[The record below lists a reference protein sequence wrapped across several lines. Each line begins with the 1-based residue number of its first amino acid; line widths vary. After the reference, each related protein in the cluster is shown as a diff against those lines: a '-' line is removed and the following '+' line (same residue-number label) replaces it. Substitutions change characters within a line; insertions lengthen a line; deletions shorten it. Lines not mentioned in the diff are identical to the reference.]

1 MVFMDARMPGID
13 GLKTTEL
20 IRSELNISE
29 SEMQVICFSAAA
41 LNEDWQKYQNAGM
54 NSFLSK
60 PFTEEMLLATI
71 LSLIED
77 YMPGTAMAIKNDKK
91 TDPDTPG
98 IINLQNLY
106 HISGGDEQFVR
117 QMLDSFIQTTKTG
130 LEEIRESFMEGQLGK
145 VSELAHKLMSPCHHI
160 GAMNLYYMLI
170 AIEKGAENRLDH
182 GKIDALIVESVK
194 EFESIRELLN
204 THITKMA

>member
-1 MVFMDARMPGID
+1 MPGID

-60 PFTEEMLLATI
+60 PFTEEMLLTTI

-77 YMPGTAMAIKNDKK
+77 YTPGAACEIKNEEKIE
-91 TDPDTPG
+91 PATPG

-106 HISGGDEQFVR
+106 HISGGDEQFIR
-117 QMLDSFIQTTKTG
+117 QMLDSFIHTTQNG
-130 LEEIRESFMEGQLGK
+130 LEEIKESSIDGQLDK

-160 GAMNLYYMLI
+160 GAMNLYYLLL
-170 AIEKGAENRLDH
+170 AIEKGAGNRLDA
-182 GKIDALIVESVK
+182 GKMVTLIEEAVK
-194 EFESIRELLN
+194 EFEDIRELLN
-204 THITKMA
+204 RQITKMA